1 MSKSVGASFSR
12 RMPDNVTEEL
22 VAVLSSK
29 ASFEF
34 KPLFDIIL
42 LNLRER
48 NAASGG
54 EEMLRL
60 RVYEKLQGLV
70 GQGAVNRTVTGMTK
84 KYKGVPPRMNM
95 LREEMK
101 LLRAEWSKKLRAKA
115 AAKAGVSAT

>member
-1 MSKSVGASFSR
+1 MSKRSAFSFTR
-12 RMPDNVTEEL
+12 RAPDCITEEL
-22 VAVLSSK
+22 IAVLSSK

-34 KPLFDIIL
+34 KPLFETML

-70 GQGAVNRTVTGMTK
+70 GQGAVNRTVNGTTK
-84 KYKGVPPRMNM
+84 KYKGVAPRMRG
-95 LREEMK
+95 LKAEMK
-101 LLRAEWSKKLRAKA
+101 LLRADWAKKLRAKA
-115 AAKAGVSAT
+115 AARR

>member
-1 MSKSVGASFSR
+1 MSKSTGALFSR
-12 RMPDNVTEEL
+12 RMPDNITEEL
-22 VAVLSSK
+22 VAVLSSR

-60 RVYEKLQGLV
+60 RAYEKLQILV
-70 GQGAVNRTVTGMTK
+70 SQGVVNRTVKGITK
-84 KYKGVPPRMNM
+84 KYKGVGPRMVA
-95 LREEMK
+95 
-101 LLRAEWSKKLRAKA
+101 LRAEMKALRAACNERALAKA
-115 AAKAGVSAT
+115 AAAN

>member
-1 MSKSVGASFSR
+1 MSKRSGASFSR

-22 VAVLSSK
+22 VAVLSSR

-42 LNLRER
+42 VNLRER

-60 RVYEKLQGLV
+60 RAYEKLQGLV
-70 GQGAVNRTVTGMTK
+70 SQGAVRREVTGVTK
-84 KYKGVPPRMNM
+84 KYKGVGARMVV
-95 LREEMK
+95 
-101 LLRAEWSKKLRAKA
+101 LRAEMKALRAACNERARAKA
-115 AAKAGVSAT
+115 AAAV